1 MERIKIMKCNAIILA
16 AGYGSR
22 LAPITNLIPKPLVP
36 VGDRTLLENILISLD
51 SANVANFAINSYH
64 LGTMLESAVK
74 ESAWS
79 SRVSLFPEK
88 EILGTGGPLIN
99 AKELLSDCD
108 AFILHNGDIF
118 TDLDFSKLIEHH
130 SNSKSDVTMVMIDGP
145 ENKVA
150 VDSSGRVVDI
160 LGKLGVSEN
169 GAKKLTYAGISIFSP
184 KIFHYLPND
193 VENCSIITAI
203 LNLMRDPQNLVSAYY
218 PDGDDLSSE
227 KLYWNDLG
235 TIEKLI
241 DAKNDILKD
250 RVELNSIA
258 DKSIPMPLTYLPHPG
273 ASDRHFFRF
282 NHAGMSL
289 ISDSVTSSDK
299 IVMCGGGDSK
309 EFERFIK
316 VSKFLS
322 KHNLGAAKLDEYSLE
337 RNCVIMEDL
346 GNDILFPQVGFI
358 FRPLDR
364 GSSFNTLKS
373 NITDLEKAELYKSVI
388 SWLVKFQSS
397 TYEDI
402 LKAIKESNSDE
413 KLGVRIFDYD
423 YLRWETDYFANNYLV
438 NYCGVSK
445 SVVESLSCE
454 FRKLAEESLRQPQLL
469 IHRDFQSQNI
479 LFKNNSVRIVDFQ
492 GARVGH
498 IAYDLMSLLKDPY
511 VALSEDLRS
520 SLIDFYFEEISKTTI
535 FEKIPFTR
543 QELAYFATIAS
554 LQRNMQALGAY
565 AYLGLEKGK
574 IDYLQYIPQG
584 LEYLKSGLSELNN
597 STNDFKLPKLSDI
610 I

>member
-1 MERIKIMKCNAIILA
+1 MKCNAIILA

-51 SANVANFAINSYH
+51 SANVAEFAINSYH
-64 LGTMLESAVK
+64 LGSMLESAVK
-74 ESAWS
+74 ASAWS
-79 SRVSLFPEK
+79 NRVSLFPET

-130 SNSKSDVTMVMIDGP
+130 RESKSDVTMVMIDGP
-145 ENKVA
+145 ENKVL
-150 VDSSGRVVDI
+150 VDSSSRVIDI
-160 LGKLGVSEN
+160 LGKLGVSED
-169 GAKKLTYAGISIFSP
+169 GSQKLTYAGISIFSP
-184 KIFHYLPND
+184 KIFNYLPNN

-203 LNLMRDPQNLVSAYY
+203 LNLMRDPQNIVSAYY
-218 PDGDDLSSE
+218 PDGDDNKSE

-250 RVELNSIA
+250 RVELNCRASRSI
-258 DKSIPMPLTYLPHPG
+258 SMPLSYLPHPG

-282 NHAGMSL
+282 NHAA
-289 ISDSVTSSDK
+289 ITSKNDEKKSNSDK
-299 IVMCGGGDSK
+299 IVMCGDGDSK

-316 VSKFLS
+316 VSEFLS
-322 KHNLGAAKLDEYSLE
+322 KHNLGAAKIDEYSLE

-358 FRPLDR
+358 LPVLDR

-373 NITDLEKAELYKSVI
+373 NITDLEKAELYKPVI
-388 SWLVKFQSS
+388 SWLVKFQAS
-397 TYEDI
+397 TYDDI
-402 LKAIKESNSDE
+402 INYVEKSNSDE

-445 SVVESLSCE
+445 DVADSLSCE
-454 FRKLAEESLRQPQLL
+454 FRKLAEECLRQPQLL

-479 LFKNNSVRIVDFQ
+479 LFKNSDVRIVDFQ

-511 VALSEDLRS
+511 VALSEELRN
-520 SLIDFYFEEISKTTI
+520 SLIDFYFSEISKTSL

-543 QELAYFATIAS
+543 QEFAYFATIAS

-565 AYLGLEKGK
+565 GYLGLEKGK
-574 IDYLQYIPQG
+574 IEYLQHIPQG
-584 LEYLKSGLSELNN
+584 LEYLQSGLHELSSSEYDL
-597 STNDFKLPKLSDI
+597 KLPKLSDI
-610 I
+610 ILSYH